1 MSTEKQKING
11 PVIGID
17 LGTTNSCV
25 AIFENGKYTIIENAE
40 GERTT
45 PSVVYLKDGE
55 RMVGEPA
62 KRQGVLNPTRTLY
75 EIKRLIGLNYNE
87 GLAAKYNFPYQVKK
101 GANGEIL
108 IDVDGKN
115 YNPAEISAIVLGKMK
130 EVAER
135 YLGMPVKQAVITVP
149 AYFNDSQR
157 QATKDAGAIAG
168 LEVLRIINEPT
179 AAALAYGLDKGLN
192 DKNILV
198 YDLGGGTFDVSL
210 LHVNDGVFEVL
221 STGGDARLGG
231 ADFDAKLRDYILD
244 EFKKQT
250 SIDLS
255 RDKAALQRINEAA
268 EKAKISLSSS
278 LKSEVN
284 LPFITADAN
293 GPKHLQLEITR
304 AKFEALVSDLVEKTV
319 KPCMDVLTSAGNPNI
334 DYVLLVGG
342 MTRTPCVYEKVKSI
356 FKKEPSRDVNPDEVV
371 AAGAAVQAGILAGK
385 DIGQNLLLLD
395 VTPLSIGIETLGGVM
410 TLLVVANTTIPVKKS
425 KVFSTAADNQT
436 SVSIRVGQG
445 GRSMFNDNKFIGQFE
460 LSGVPP
466 APRGVPQI
474 EVTFDIDANGI
485 LHVSA
490 KDLGTGKEN
499 KITIHGSSGLSKDD
513 IKRMQEDAATHA
525 AEDAKRM
532 EMIELKN
539 KSDNLIYTTEKFLR
553 ENGEKISKDDQDLL
567 KIKLDALKECKED
580 EKLSELITDLETNLS
595 TVGAKMYEQKN
606 DNNTSTD
613 DNKNESENKNESD
626 S

>member
-1 MSTEKQKING
+1 
-11 PVIGID
+11 
-17 LGTTNSCV
+17 
-25 AIFENGKYTIIENAE
+25 
-40 GERTT
+40 
-45 PSVVYLKDGE
+45 
-55 RMVGEPA
+55 
-62 KRQGVLNPTRTLY
+62 
-75 EIKRLIGLNYNE
+75 
-87 GLAAKYNFPYQVKK
+87 
-101 GANGEIL
+101 
-108 IDVDGKN
+108 
-115 YNPAEISAIVLGKMK
+115 
-130 EVAER
+130 
-135 YLGMPVKQAVITVP
+135 
-149 AYFNDSQR
+149 
-157 QATKDAGAIAG
+157 
-168 LEVLRIINEPT
+168 
-179 AAALAYGLDKGLN
+179 
-192 DKNILV
+192 
-198 YDLGGGTFDVSL
+198 
-210 LHVNDGVFEVL
+210 
-221 STGGDARLGG
+221 
-231 ADFDAKLRDYILD
+231 
-244 EFKKQT
+244 
-250 SIDLS
+250 
-255 RDKAALQRINEAA
+255 
-268 EKAKISLSSS
+268 
-278 LKSEVN
+278 
-284 LPFITADAN
+284 
-293 GPKHLQLEITR
+293 
-304 AKFEALVSDLVEKTV
+304 
-319 KPCMDVLTSAGNPNI
+319 MDVLTSAGNPNI

-410 TLLVVANTTIPVKKS
+410 TLLVEANTTIPVKKS

-567 KIKLDALKECKED
+567 KIKLV
-580 EKLSELITDLETNLS
+580 ETC
-595 TVGAKMYEQKN
+595 
-606 DNNTSTD
+606 
-613 DNKNESENKNESD
+613 
-626 S
+626 